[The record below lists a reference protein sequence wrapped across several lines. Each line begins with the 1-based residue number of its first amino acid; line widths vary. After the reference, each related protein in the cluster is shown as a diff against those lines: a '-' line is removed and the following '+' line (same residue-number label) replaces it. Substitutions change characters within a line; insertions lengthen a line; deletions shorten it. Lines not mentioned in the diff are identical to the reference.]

1 MADILHD
8 IQLDVSLAQLA
19 ASVVTRIFVYAFIA
33 VCGFTLQM
41 FGHPGMLLS
50 IGIVKIGTW
59 PCL

>member
-1 MADILHD
+1 MAGILHD

-19 ASVVTRIFVYAFIA
+19 TSVVICIFVYAFIA

-41 FGHPGMLLS
+41 FRHPGMLLS